1 MMAPKS
7 GRRTIARYI
16 SAFHQIDVLDRD
28 RAAVAEIDDE
38 DGETDRGFRC
48 RDREY
53 EQREHL
59 ADDVAKVGRER
70 DEIDIHGEQN
80 ELDRHQDDDDVLP
93 IEEDAENPECE
104 QDRSDGQI
112 MAKVDGHGPLPVPPW
127 FETRRCAA
135 LLTMRSES

>member
-1 MMAPKS
+1 MIAADMDRMPMRRSVVVVRRLGAGETRARAPASAMIAPMMAPRS

-16 SAFHQIDVLDRD
+16 SAFHQTDVLDRD

-59 ADDVAKVGRER
+59 ADDVAKGSR
-70 DEIDIHGEQN
+70 
-80 ELDRHQDDDDVLP
+80 
-93 IEEDAENPECE
+93 
-104 QDRSDGQI
+104 
-112 MAKVDGHGPLPVPPW
+112 
-127 FETRRCAA
+127 TRRN
-135 LLTMRSES
+135 